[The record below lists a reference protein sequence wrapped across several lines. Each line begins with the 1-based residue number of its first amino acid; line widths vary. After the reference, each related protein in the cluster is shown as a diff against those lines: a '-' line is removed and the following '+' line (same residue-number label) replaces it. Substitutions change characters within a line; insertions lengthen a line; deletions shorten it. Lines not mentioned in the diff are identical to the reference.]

1 MVSYFECEFGF
12 IRFENGPVL
21 PLTYNGFHFPG
32 FGILV
37 KAPFGYA
44 KSILRYPMTLL
55 VNYARRL
62 LSGEPTPLRNH
73 VPPRETT
80 ALWVTTSPELYAYQQ
95 WYLCTGP
102 SLFPSVLELL
112 LCVCCEWKVR
122 SSFRCVTT
130 RLTRVQILRAWGRSI
145 RTMAWWIWIEKEQSI
160 GRKIRECTRRCVYKV
175 IRLARSQRVG
185 LTSSVVIGHSK
196 SIISVIGYD
205 KSRIL
210 LIGLRSTFA
219 NARFSY
225 IIGDDKSRIR
235 TISHRMPRQ

>member
-1 MVSYFECEFGF
+1 MKTDKSLLSLLTRLGALTIEIILWNAMPTHPSFDVFSFDHMVSYFECEFGF

-73 VPPRETT
+73 VPPQETT

-95 WYLCTGP
+95 
-102 SLFPSVLELL
+102 
-112 LCVCCEWKVR
+112 
-122 SSFRCVTT
+122 
-130 RLTRVQILRAWGRSI
+130 
-145 RTMAWWIWIEKEQSI
+145 
-160 GRKIRECTRRCVYKV
+160 
-175 IRLARSQRVG
+175 
-185 LTSSVVIGHSK
+185 
-196 SIISVIGYD
+196 
-205 KSRIL
+205 
-210 LIGLRSTFA
+210 
-219 NARFSY
+219 
-225 IIGDDKSRIR
+225 
-235 TISHRMPRQ
+235 